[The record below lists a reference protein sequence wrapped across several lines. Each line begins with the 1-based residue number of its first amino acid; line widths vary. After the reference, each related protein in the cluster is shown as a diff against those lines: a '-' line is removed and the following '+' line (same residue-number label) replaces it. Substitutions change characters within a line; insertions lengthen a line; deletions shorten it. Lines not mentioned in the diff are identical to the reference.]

1 MGFGRSPSGRAM
13 RCNVGFVASP
23 HISTAIPNAE
33 NLMPE
38 FQFFARSRNS
48 NIISYFSFMAILECV
63 PNFSEG
69 RDHNFVRHL
78 AQVIES
84 VSGVQLLHTDSGA
97 AANRSVFTFAG
108 APAAVVEAAFRGI
121 KTAAEFIDMRFQKGE
136 HPRIGATDV
145 CPLIPVSGLTMEEAD
160 MWAKKLGKR
169 VASELGIPVYFY
181 EYSATQPMRKRLENI
196 RKGGY
201 EGLEEKMKT
210 ADWQPDCGSIFNAQ
224 SGATVVGARDF
235 LIAYNITLNSRDVE
249 IAQRIAAEIRESGA
263 RVVNEKGEKIR
274 RNGQFKSVKAIGWFI
289 EEFDKVQ
296 VSINLT
302 QMQIAPLHEVF
313 EAVVARARAYGVTVS
328 GSELIGLIPQQV
340 LVEAGAYFFR
350 KENKQIPQ
358 LTDNALLCI
367 EKAVEV
373 LGLSEIRAFN
383 PKERI
388 LEFRLQQPTQ
398 RVDVFSK

>member
-1 MGFGRSPSGRAM
+1 
-13 RCNVGFVASP
+13 
-23 HISTAIPNAE
+23 
-33 NLMPE
+33 
-38 FQFFARSRNS
+38 
-48 NIISYFSFMAILECV
+48 MAILECV

-69 RDHNFVRHL
+69 RDHNFVCHL

-108 APAAVVEAAFRGI
+108 APAAVVEAAFRAI
-121 KTAAEFIDMRFQKGE
+121 KTAAECIDMRFQKGE

-160 MWAKKLGKR
+160 IWAKKLGER

-181 EYSATQPMRKRLENI
+181 EYSATQPARKQLENI

-201 EGLEEKMKT
+201 EGLAEKMKT
-210 ADWQPDCGSIFNAQ
+210 ADWQPDCGTAFNAQ

-274 RNGQFKSVKAIGWFI
+274 QNGQFKSVKAIGWFI

-296 VSINLT
+296 VSMNLT

-358 LTDNALLCI
+358 PTDNALLCI